1 MSRCLFV
8 LPTEAD
14 ALSAAQVQS
23 IVARYATLLAF
34 SRLIQTTLLFVG
46 VKTASSMTGLF
57 AILATLLYP
66 RHALPVP
73 PRLFA

>member
-1 MSRCLFV
+1 VSRCLFA
-8 LPTEAD
+8 LPMEAD
-14 ALSAAQVQS
+14 VLSAAQVQS

-34 SRLIQTTLLFVG
+34 FRLIQTTLLFVG
-46 VKTASSMTGLF
+46 VKTASSMTGQF
-57 AILATLLYP
+57 VILATLLFL